1 MIVIYMA
8 TITSLSGIGKALALL
23 CHSSFFFREHPRCR
37 LLVLGELFF
46 LKLFRFCKC
55 KIFLENDIQV
65 KPLYQSEFAIW
76 TRGRGAIIPRVLL
89 FAWDIDAQIFCSER
103 NSLSLTHAVSPFPSE
118 CCTLPH
124 CTVSEAK
131 IGHYI
136 MLPERFTG
144 SLSMSINSTY
154 SPDWLQNCLRGISTE
169 H

>member
-89 FAWDIDAQIFCSER
+89 FAWDIDAQIFLVKEIHS
-103 NSLSLTHAVSPFPSE
+103 VSHMQSPPS
-118 CCTLPH
+118 PVSVAH
-124 CTVSEAK
+124 CITVLYLK
-131 IGHYI
+131 
-136 MLPERFTG
+136 LK
-144 SLSMSINSTY
+144 
-154 SPDWLQNCLRGISTE
+154 
-169 H
+169 